1 MFLESTCWNIYVFEM
16 DNKVLRSN
24 FTQIKCLVEG
34 SSYHDSKSAHSRSS
48 LSPQA
53 SKFRSWK
60 SQALE
65 CAWSLCLDLCQKQ
78 AESQQLRFG
87 RSRKVN
93 CDQGDN

>member
-24 FTQIKCLVEG
+24 FTQIKCLLEVA
-34 SSYHDSKSAHSRSS
+34 SYHDSKSAHSRSS

-65 CAWSLCLDLCQKQ
+65 FAWSLCPHLCQKQ
-78 AESQQLRFG
+78 AESQRYRLRFD
-87 RSRKVN
+87 RAASSR
-93 CDQGDN
+93 QHI